1 MLIALRRLGVHP
13 QHIAI
18 IKDLYADP
26 IFCTQG
32 YSTEKCWG
40 KVHTGIR
47 QGCPLSPYLFIM
59 VMTVMFEDVD
69 TRLRAHGTPQNTW
82 SIGKPIYDLE
92 YADDTALMAV
102 SIPQLES
109 FLHAV
114 PIEAT
119 LYGLQLNTDKTELLM
134 HPDHPA
140 PRLNFANGTP
150 VPVTYEAKYLGSKIT
165 WTTPPKAAIKSRK
178 EKQRPPSLSYITFG
192 VVNSPGG
199 LNLRTF
205 IPL

>member
-1 MLIALRRLGVHP
+1 
-13 QHIAI
+13 
-18 IKDLYADP
+18 
-26 IFCTQG
+26 
-32 YSTEKCWG
+32 
-40 KVHTGIR
+40 
-47 QGCPLSPYLFIM
+47 
-59 VMTVMFEDVD
+59 MTVMFEDVD

-92 YADDTALMAV
+92 YVDDTALVAV
-102 SIPQLES
+102 SIPQIES

-114 PIEAT
+114 PIEAP

-178 EKQRPPSLSYITFG
+178 ERQRPPSLSYITFG

-199 LNLRTF
+199 LNL
-205 IPL
+205 